1 MELKDTIQLMQSNLY
16 EDRLKAEYTQLKI
29 RLNKLTKYLEKAQ
42 LGEKKPAE
50 IEVLKAQKRF
60 MLQYLYILEI
70 RADIENINLGGK

>member
-16 EDRLKAEYTQLKI
+16 EDRLKAEYIQLKI
-29 RLNKLTKYLEKAQ
+29 RLNELTNYLEKAQ
-42 LGEKKPAE
+42 AGEKKPAE